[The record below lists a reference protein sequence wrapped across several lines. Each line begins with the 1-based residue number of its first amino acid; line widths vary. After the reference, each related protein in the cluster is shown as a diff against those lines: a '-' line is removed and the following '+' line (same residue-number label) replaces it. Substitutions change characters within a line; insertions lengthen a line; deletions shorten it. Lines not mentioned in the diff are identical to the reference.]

1 MFSIEASMK
10 KFIQLLLPLLL
21 SLPAAAQPQLD
32 QIAAHL
38 QTDRI
43 SLHYDC
49 TYTEDTPVKLTG
61 TLLIQGDCYRAVGNG
76 MEIYCDGATRW
87 SVDPASKEVYIEPAN
102 GLEELLEYRNA
113 LTELKI
119 TELKYLPLSD
129 DLSPFR
135 FDTAP
140 LGPDWVVTDLR

>member
-1 MFSIEASMK
+1 MK
-10 KFIQLLLPLLL
+10 KFIHFLLPLLL
-21 SLPAAAQPQLD
+21 SLTAAAQQPQLSE
-32 QIAAHL
+32 IAARL

-43 SLHYDC
+43 SLRYDC
-49 TYTEDTPVKLTG
+49 TYTEDTPVKLSG
-61 TLLIQGDCYRAVGNG
+61 ILLIQGDCYRAVGNG

-129 DLSPFR
+129 DLTPFR
-135 FDTAP
+135 FDTAA
-140 LGPDWVVTDLR
+140 LGSDWVVTDLR

>member
-1 MFSIEASMK
+1 MK
-10 KFIQLLLPLLL
+10 KFIHFLLPLLL
-21 SLPAAAQPQLD
+21 SLTAAAQQPQPSE
-32 QIAAHL
+32 IAAHL

-43 SLHYDC
+43 SLRYDC
-49 TYTEDTPVKLTG
+49 TYTEDTPVKLSG
-61 TLLIQGDCYRAVGNG
+61 ILLIQGDCDRAVGNG

-87 SVDPASKEVYIEPAN
+87 SVDPASKEVYIEPAE
-102 GLEELLEYRNA
+102 GLVELMEYRNA

-135 FDTAP
+135 FDTAA
-140 LGPDWVVTDLR
+140 LGSDWVVTDLR

>member
-1 MFSIEASMK
+1 MK
-10 KFIQLLLPLLL
+10 KFIHFLLPLLL
-21 SLPAAAQPQLD
+21 SLTAAAQPQLSE
-32 QIAAHL
+32 IAARL

-43 SLHYDC
+43 SLRYDC
-49 TYTEDTPVKLTG
+49 TYTEDTPVKLSG
-61 TLLIQGDCYRAVGNG
+61 ILLIQGDCYRAVGNG

-87 SVDPASKEVYIEPAN
+87 SVDPASKEVYIEPAE
-102 GLEELLEYRNA
+102 GLSELLEYRNA

>member
-1 MFSIEASMK
+1 MK
-10 KFIQLLLPLLL
+10 KFIHFLLPLLL
-21 SLPAAAQPQLD
+21 SLTAAAQQPQLSE
-32 QIAAHL
+32 IAARL

-43 SLHYDC
+43 SLRYDC
-49 TYTEDTPVKLTG
+49 TYTEDTPVKLSG

-87 SVDPASKEVYIEPAN
+87 SVDPASKEVYIEPAE
-102 GLEELLEYRNA
+102 GLSELLEYRNA

-129 DLSPFR
+129 DLTPFR
-135 FDTAP
+135 FDTTA

>member
-43 SLHYDC
+43 SLHYAC
-49 TYTEDTPVKLTG
+49 TYTEDTPVKLSG

-135 FDTAP
+135 FDTAA

>member
-21 SLPAAAQPQLD
+21 SLTAGAQPQLGE
-32 QIAAHL
+32 IAAHL

-49 TYTEDTPVKLTG
+49 TYTEDTPVKLSG
-61 TLLIQGDCYRAVGNG
+61 VLLIQGDCYRAVGNG

-102 GLEELLEYRNA
+102 GLAELLEYRDA
-113 LTELKI
+113 LSELKI
-119 TELKYLPLSD
+119 SELKYLPLSD

-135 FDTAP
+135 FDTAA
-140 LGPDWVVTDLR
+140 LGPAWVVTDLQ

>member
-1 MFSIEASMK
+1 MK

-87 SVDPASKEVYIEPAN
+87 SVDPASKEVYIEPAE
-102 GLEELLEYRNA
+102 GLSELREYRNA

>member
-1 MFSIEASMK
+1 MK

-43 SLHYDC
+43 SLHYAC
-49 TYTEDTPVKLTG
+49 TYTEDTPVKLSG

-87 SVDPASKEVYIEPAN
+87 SVDPESKEVYIEPAE
-102 GLEELLEYRNA
+102 GLAELLEYRNA

-135 FDTAP
+135 FDTAA

>member
-1 MFSIEASMK
+1 MK
-10 KFIQLLLPLLL
+10 KWILCLLLPLLL

-49 TYTEDTPVKLTG
+49 TYTEDTPVKLSG
-61 TLLIQGDCYRAVGNG
+61 ILLIQGDCYRAIGNG

>member
-1 MFSIEASMK
+1 MK
-10 KFIQLLLPLLL
+10 KWILLALLPLLL

-43 SLHYDC
+43 SLHYAC
-49 TYTEDTPVKLTG
+49 TYTEDTPVKLSG

-102 GLEELLEYRNA
+102 GLEELLDYRNS

-135 FDTAP
+135 FDTAA

>member
-1 MFSIEASMK
+1 MK

-43 SLHYDC
+43 SLHYAC
-49 TYTEDTPVKLTG
+49 TYTEDTPVKLSG

-119 TELKYLPLSD
+119 TELKYLPISD

-135 FDTAP
+135 FDTAA